1 MLTKKA
7 PLIIGAG
14 LLVVGASVFGAVSAN
29 AADAPAPTTS
39 SVDGTQSG
47 VPAQTAEHGGAAS
60 DAEWTT
66 TQDGSSVSGAP
77 GTPQGDSAPAE
88 AAH

>member
-1 MLTKKA
+1 MLTKKT

-29 AADAPAPTTS
+29 AADTTAPVTS

-47 VPAQTAEHGGAAS
+47 VPAQTADQGATSA
-60 DAEWTT
+60 DAGWTT
-66 TQDGSSVSGAP
+66 TQDGLSVSGAP

-88 AAH
+88 AAY